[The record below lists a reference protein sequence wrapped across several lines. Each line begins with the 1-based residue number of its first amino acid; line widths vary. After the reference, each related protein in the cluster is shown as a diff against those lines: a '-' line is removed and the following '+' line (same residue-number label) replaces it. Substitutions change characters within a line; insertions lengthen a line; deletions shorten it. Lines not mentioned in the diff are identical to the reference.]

1 MKCKNCGAQI
11 NKGVEVCPVCK
22 QKVQKMSTGLILA
35 ISMAA
40 VLVVAVVLA
49 AVLLLG
55 DDNKAPDPENPTNQG
70 NTTASG
76 QQVTNPGSEP
86 GTDTDTQPV
95 ERPEDS
101 YSADASTVADAKMQQ
116 VVATNGDA
124 QLTNELLSYY
134 YWFGYSSFVN
144 YHGEYIT
151 QFLNPSQTHDTQY
164 YDDGET
170 TWQAFFLDM
179 ALQNFRYYSAMCADA
194 KANGYKLDEGL
205 ETYLADMDATL
216 AQMATQ
222 YNYASGEDYLRA
234 CFGAKSTVEGYKT
247 FMREY
252 LTSMN
257 YASYLQQNLAF
268 TEDEVQAYYDEHKTT
283 YEENGIKQDGT
294 CLTTVRHILIAPT
307 DTEDQADWLEAEQT
321 AKDIYDTWQNNP
333 TEDYFAQLATTF
345 SADTGST
352 ANGGKYE
359 NIYPGEMVEAF
370 NDWCFDPARE
380 AGDHAIVETPYG
392 YHIMYF
398 CERGMEFWYYAAAT
412 DLMNETYAELETNIV
427 EKTELVVD
435 YEKIVLVDPVGMFG

>member
-11 NKGVEVCPVCK
+11 GKGVEVCPVCK
-22 QKVQKMSTGLILA
+22 QKVQKMSTGMILA

-55 DDNKAPDPENPTNQG
+55 NDKPEPG
-70 NTTASG
+70 EVSKPGDTTASG
-76 QQVTNPGSEP
+76 QQITKPSEQP
-86 GTDTDTQPV
+86 DGESDPQPV

-101 YSADASTVADAKMQQ
+101 YTQDAADVSDEKMQQ
-116 VVATNGDA
+116 VVATYGGKE
-124 QLTNELLSYY
+124 LTNELLNFY

-151 QFLNPSQTHDTQY
+151 QFLNVNQTHDTQY
-164 YDDGET
+164 YDNGET

-179 ALQNFRYYSAMCADA
+179 ALQNFQYYSAMGADA
-194 KANGYKLDEGL
+194 KLNGYELSENFV
-205 ETYLADMDATL
+205 TYLNELDASV
-216 AQMATQ
+216 AEIAAK
-222 YNYASGEDYLRA
+222 YSYASADDYLRA
-234 CFGAKSTVEGYKT
+234 CFGAKATMAGYKA
-247 FMREY
+247 FMQDY
-252 LTSMN
+252 LLSMN
-257 YASYLQQNLAF
+257 YASELQQSVSV
-268 TEDEVQAYYDEHKTT
+268 TEDEVAAYYEEHKDD
-283 YEENGIKQDGT
+283 YVKNGVEQDGT
-294 CLTTVRHILIAPT
+294 CLTTVRHILIAPV
-307 DTEDQADWLEAEQT
+307 DSESDADWLEAEQT
-321 AKDIYDTWQNNP
+321 ANDIYDTWQNNP

-359 NIYPGEMVEAF
+359 NIYPGELVEAF

-380 AGDHAIVETPYG
+380 AGDHAIVKTPYG

-398 CERGMEFWYYAAAT
+398 CERGAEFWYYAAAS
-412 DLMNETYAELETNIV
+412 DLMNQNYAEQEQSIV
-427 EKTELVVD
+427 EKYELVVD

>member
-22 QKVQKMSTGLILA
+22 QKVQKMSTGLVLA

-55 DDNKAPDPENPTNQG
+55 NDNKAPDPGDVTGQG
-70 NTTASG
+70 NATASG
-76 QQVTNPGSEP
+76 QQITKPSEQPGADS
-86 GTDTDTQPV
+86 GSQSV
-95 ERPEDS
+95 QRPEDS
-101 YSADASTVADAKMQQ
+101 YTADASTVPDAKMQQ
-116 VVATNGDA
+116 VVATNGEYE
-124 QLTNELLSYY
+124 LTNELLGFY

-151 QFLNPSQTHDTQY
+151 QFLDVSQPHDTQF
-164 YDDGET
+164 YDEGET
-170 TWQAFFLDM
+170 TWQDYFLDM
-179 ALQNFRYYSAMCADA
+179 SLENFRYYSSMCADA
-194 KANGYKLDEGL
+194 KANGYKLNENF
-205 ETYLADMDATL
+205 EQYLADMDAML
-216 AQMATQ
+216 ADMATQ

-234 CFGAKSTVEGYKT
+234 CFGAKATVEGYKT
-247 FMREY
+247 FMRDY

-257 YASYLQQNLAF
+257 YASYLQQNVSV
-268 TEDEVQAYYDEHKTT
+268 TEDAVKAFF
-283 YEENGIKQDGT
+283 EENKESYAKSGIEQDGS

-307 DTEDQADWLEAEQT
+307 DTEVEADWLEAEQT

-345 SADTGST
+345 STDTGSS

-359 NIYPGEMVEAF
+359 NIYPGEMVQAF
-370 NDWCFDPARE
+370 NDWCVDPARQP
-380 AGDHAIVETPYG
+380 GDHGIVKSPYG

-412 DLMNETYAELETNIV
+412 DLMNETYAEQEKNIV
-427 EKTELVVD
+427 EKNELVVD